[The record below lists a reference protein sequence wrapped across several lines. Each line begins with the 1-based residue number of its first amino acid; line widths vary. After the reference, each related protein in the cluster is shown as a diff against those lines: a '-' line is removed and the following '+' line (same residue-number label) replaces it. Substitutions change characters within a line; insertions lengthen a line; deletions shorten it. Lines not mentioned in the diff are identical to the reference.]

1 MYTYLF
7 LYNIF
12 QGIEIDPFKDMVIL
26 LANKILN
33 FVLYFTINTV
43 RNTYPANKIFLL
55 IAYLQPTQKVK
66 VN

>member
-12 QGIEIDPFKDMVIL
+12 QGIEIDHFKDMVIL

-33 FVLYFTINTV
+33 FVLYFTINRV
-43 RNTYPANKIFLL
+43 RNIYPANKIFLL

>member
-12 QGIEIDPFKDMVIL
+12 QGIEIDHFKDMVIL

-43 RNTYPANKIFLL
+43 RNIYPANKIFLL
-55 IAYLQPTQKVK
+55 IAYLQTTQKVK